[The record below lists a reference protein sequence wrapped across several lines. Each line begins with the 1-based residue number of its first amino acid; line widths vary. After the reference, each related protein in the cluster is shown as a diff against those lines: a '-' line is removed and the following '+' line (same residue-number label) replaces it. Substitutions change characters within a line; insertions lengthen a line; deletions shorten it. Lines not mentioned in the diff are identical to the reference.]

1 LSTRHRDD
9 PGGGCAVAT
18 LGVEASRH
26 GSKVRHAIADGV
38 RTLVDVMA
46 RAIPGKGRAVKR
58 KMALATFASM
68 VGAVV
73 LARAVHDAE
82 LSEEILNAVS
92 ASIEASA
99 I

>member
-1 LSTRHRDD
+1 
-9 PGGGCAVAT
+9 
-18 LGVEASRH
+18 
-26 GSKVRHAIADGV
+26 
-38 RTLVDVMA
+38 
-46 RAIPGKGRAVKR
+46 
-58 KMALATFASM
+58 

-82 LSEEILNAVS
+82 LSEEILNAVL